1 MKGEMKVVKGFV
13 DCREHRPEKYKKLWT
28 QMTVV
33 IDKCR
38 KENLDILSI
47 DVKKNFITDYH
58 MVGGIGYYCGRN
70 CSLCDVT

>member
-13 DCREHRPEKYKKLWT
+13 DCREHGPEKYKKLWT

-38 KENLDILSI
+38 KENLNILSI
-47 DVKKNFITDYH
+47 DVKKNFITE
-58 MVGGIGYYCGRN
+58 GYDIAAYG
-70 CSLCDVT
+70 TEWEEK